1 MKLIKYIIIAILL
14 LSMSMMSVLDTETFI
29 YKTKF
34 RSIRAGKT
42 SISITPSNEKTNI
55 IKMKSHSTK
64 FIDLVH
70 KLRHNTTMLVND
82 NNYSLL
88 TINKNI
94 QQGRYFDYSN
104 STVDYNTSK
113 IYYQKTDKDKPI
125 AIPFKNDIYDPFAL
139 IFYLRKL
146 NLKIGDILTFQTY
159 SNKKIRTV
167 NLHIAYKETIKT
179 PLKKT
184 PCLVII
190 PKSNNGKALL
200 KHKGSMK
207 IWISDDTEKLPI
219 KIQETMKYGVLEL
232 LLESYEK
239 K

>member
-1 MKLIKYIIIAILL
+1 MQLINYSMLTSL
-14 LSMSMMSVLDTETFI
+14 FLSIFVFSTLNAEIFI

-42 SISITPSNEKTNI
+42 SISIIPSNEKTSI

-64 FIDLVH
+64 FIDLIH
-70 KLRHNTTMLVND
+70 KLRYNTSMLIN
-82 NNYSLL
+82 NHNYSLI

-94 QQGRYFDYSN
+94 QQGDYMDYSN

-113 IYYQKTDKDKPI
+113 IYYQKTDKDQPI

-146 NLKIGDILTFQTY
+146 NLQIGDILTFQTY

-184 PCLVII
+184 PCFVII

-207 IWISDDTEKLPI
+207 IWISDDEEKLPI

-232 LLESYEK
+232 LLESYETK
-239 K
+239 

>member
-1 MKLIKYIIIAILL
+1 MQLINYSMLTNLFLIIFVFSTLGAEI
-14 LSMSMMSVLDTETFI
+14 FI

-42 SISITPSNEKTNI
+42 SISIIPSNEKTSI

-64 FIDLVH
+64 FIDLIH
-70 KLRHNTTMLVND
+70 KLRYNTSMLIN
-82 NNYSLL
+82 NHNYSLI

-94 QQGRYFDYSN
+94 QQGDYIDYSN

-113 IYYQKTDKDKPI
+113 IYYQKTNKDDPI
-125 AIPFKNDIYDPFAL
+125 IIPFKNYVHDPFAL
-139 IFYLRKL
+139 IFYLKKL
-146 NLKIGDILTFQTY
+146 DLKIGDILTFQTY
-159 SNKKIRTV
+159 SNKKIKTI
-167 NLHIAYKETIKT
+167 NLHVESKEIIKT
-179 PLKKT
+179 PFKKT
-184 PCLVII
+184 RCFVII
-190 PKSNNGKALL
+190 PKSNNGEDLL

-207 IWISDDTEKLPI
+207 IWISDDEHKLPL
-219 KIQETMKYGVLEL
+219 KIQEKMKYGVLEL